1 MDMVLGF
8 ISDQFGQNKAKDI
21 AHKIE
26 YHWQPDSNKDDF
38 A

>member
-8 ISDQFGQNKAKDI
+8 ISDQFGQSKAKDI
-21 AHKIE
+21 AYNIE
-26 YHWQPDSNKDDF
+26 YHWQSDSTKDDF